1 MLIHSHSSIKDYQ
14 GCARR
19 FHQVR
24 VLKRFKSQPTEATLY
39 GNLVHEAFEKY
50 LMEDKPLPEHLDK
63 HQPVLDKIK
72 SMLGDRHCELKLGMT
87 KDFKPCG
94 FFDKDVWFRGIP
106 DLLIVN
112 GKTAWVGDW
121 KGLALDTKIPTPTG
135 FTTMRDIRVG
145 DEVFDA
151 TGAVCNVVGKSQVK
165 YIPCYRVTFS
175 DTSTVICD
183 EEHLW
188 KLTDGSAI
196 NVKDLMGKRN
206 KKQRTY
212 IPKIPLT
219 GSLNLPDVG
228 LPIDPYVLG
237 LWIADGSVGSGE
249 ISKPDAFI
257 WEEIQRRGYPVDMA
271 TGNYGACPT
280 RTVKGLR
287 TQLRLA
293 NLLTTPK
300 HIPKVYLRASHNQR
314 LELLQGLM
322 DGDGNANPTRKS
334 AVFTTTSKQLSDD
347 VCELLC
353 SLGQRPL
360 QSKVTAKGFGK
371 TIAAFPVSFRPINLN
386 PFKLPRKADAVKQE
400 WSNIGSN
407 TRHAVKVEPIP
418 TVPTQCIAVSSPD
431 HTFLCTERMIPTH
444 NTGKSSRYADTSQL
458 ELMAAMA
465 MTHFPE
471 VQKVKAMLFF
481 IVPNDVILSLYKR
494 EQMPDILSKWAGH
507 ASMVEATLANDVW
520 NASPSGLCKFCP
532 VSEEVCEHR

>member
-19 FHQVR
+19 YHQVR
-24 VLKRFKSQPTEATLY
+24 ILKRFKSQPTEATLY

-50 LMEDKPLPEHLDK
+50 LMEDTPLPEHLGK
-63 HQPVLDKIK
+63 HQSVLDKIK
-72 SMLGDRHCELKLGMT
+72 AMPGDRHCELKLGMT

-94 FFDKDVWFRGIP
+94 FFEEGVWFRGIP
-106 DLLIVN
+106 DLLVVN

-219 GSLNLPDVG
+219 GSLNLPDIS

-249 ISKPDAFI
+249 ISKPDAFV
-257 WEEIQRRGYPVDMA
+257 WEEIQRRGYPVDMG
-271 TGNYGACPT
+271 TGSYGACPT
-280 RTVKGLR
+280 RTAKGLR

-293 NLLTTPK
+293 NLLGVPK

-347 VCELLC
+347 ICELLC

-360 QSKVTAKGFGK
+360 QSRVTANGFGK
-371 TIAAFPVSFRPINLN
+371 TVTAFPVSFRPININ
-386 PFKLPRKADAVKQE
+386 PFKLPRKADAIKKE

-407 TRHAVKVEPIP
+407 TRHAVKVESIPI
-418 TVPTQCIAVSSPD
+418 VPTQCIAVSSPD

-458 ELMAAMA
+458 ELMAAMT

-471 VQKVKAMLFF
+471 VEKVKSMLFF
-481 IVPNDVILSLYKR
+481 IVPNDIIQSLYKR
-494 EQMPDILSKWAGH
+494 DQMSDILSKWAGY
-507 ASMVEATLANDVW
+507 ASMVEANLTNDVW

-532 VSEEVCEHR
+532 VSEDVCEHR